1 MDLVMS
7 EENNILYLCVCMAL
21 SDHKLDKNETTKIIE
36 ISKRLNI
43 EFNVHDA
50 TDTISKKFRDDLD
63 SAQDYYLGNI
73 KEDKNRRIGKELI
86 KEVAISNG
94 ELKDKEVRFLVR
106 TKHAWGYEV
115 FD

>member
-1 MDLVMS
+1 MS
-7 EENNILYLCVCMAL
+7 DKTNLLYLCVCMAL
-21 SDHKLDKNETTKIIE
+21 SDHKLDKSETAKIIE
-36 ISKRLNI
+36 ISERLKI
-43 EFNVHDA
+43 EFNVHRA
-50 TDTISKKFRDDLD
+50 TEDINEKFRDDLD
-63 SAQDYYLGNI
+63 AAQDFYLGNI
-73 KEDKNRRIGKELI
+73 KEDKNRRLGKELI